1 MEEFMMFFS
10 VILIIFGVLQIILFF
25 KIWVMTN
32 DVKEL
37 KNELISNPD
46 QWALNKAILKGDK
59 IKIEEILFNAMF
71 IKLKKA
77 YDDSYPDYDGS
88 KEVIFKEQLY
98 TIKQEYKERYQ
109 KYGIHFPDAV
119 DKIEKSED
127 IDNL

>member
-1 MEEFMMFFS
+1 MEGLLQFTGIVM
-10 VILIIFGVLQIILFF
+10 VAFGILQIILFF

-71 IKLKKA
+71 IRLKKA
-77 YDDSYPDYDGS
+77 YDDTIPDIDGS
-88 KEVIFKEQLY
+88 KKEIFAEQIS
-98 TIKQEYKERYQ
+98 TIKKEYKERYM
-109 KYGIHFPDAV
+109 KYGITFPDAV
-119 DKIEKSED
+119 DKIEIPED
-127 IDNL
+127 IEGL